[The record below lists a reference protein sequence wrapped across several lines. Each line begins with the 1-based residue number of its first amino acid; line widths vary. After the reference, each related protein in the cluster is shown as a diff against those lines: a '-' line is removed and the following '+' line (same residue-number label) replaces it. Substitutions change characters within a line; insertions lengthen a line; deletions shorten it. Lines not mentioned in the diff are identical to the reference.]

1 MGAEPAAR
9 TILAIK
15 RTRRRAR
22 LQLHGVLLGATGET
36 EVRLRDL
43 SCSGARGETAK
54 PPAEGSE
61 VVLASHGIVVP
72 AKIAWVIGRRFGL
85 TFQHPISA
93 EDVALL
99 SGTQRLGGGRPT
111 DRCRP

>member
-1 MGAEPAAR
+1 MGAEQAAR
-9 TILAIK
+9 TVLAVK
-15 RTRRRAR
+15 RARKRAR
-22 LQLHGVLLGATGET
+22 LQLQGVLLGATGET

-43 SCSGARGETAK
+43 SCSGALGETAK

-61 VVLASHGIVVP
+61 VVLASHGMVVP

-85 TFQHPISA
+85 DFQHPISA

-99 SGTQRLGGGRPT
+99 SGARRSG
-111 DRCRP
+111 